1 MSRRQRLQAIVDIV
15 GTKKIRNQA
24 ELADAL
30 RRAGHKVTQPTLSRD
45 IAELGLVKG
54 QAGYTIPE
62 QAEQPNISDSE
73 FRATIRRFV
82 FEVFVS
88 NNLVMVKTFTGS
100 ARFVAYVLD
109 RAGWK
114 ELVGT
119 ISGEDSILVMAK
131 TSKGAE
137 YISRQITDLL
147 GP

>member
-1 MSRRQRLQAIVDIV
+1 MSRRQRLQAIMDVV

-24 ELADAL
+24 ELAEAL
-30 RRAGHKVTQPTLSRD
+30 RKAGHKVTQPTLSRD

-54 QAGYTIPE
+54 QSGYSLPE
-62 QAEQPNISDSE
+62 QAEQPNVSDTE

-82 FEVFVS
+82 FDVFVS

-109 RAGWK
+109 RAGWE

-119 ISGEDSILVMAK
+119 ISGEDSILIMAK
-131 TSKGAE
+131 SPRSAQA
-137 YISRQITDLL
+137 ISRQIRELL
-147 GP
+147 ST